1 MTAPARPVNLIR
13 NTLLSAVSNLSNLF
27 LFVLLLVIG
36 WMLGVDQLGVF
47 TFVIAFVT
55 FFEIFVDFGLRDIG
69 VRNISRDLSL
79 TEKYLGNLFVWQ
91 IILSALSFLVMMAV
105 TLVLGYQAD
114 LRFLIALFGLEAF
127 LKKIK
132 FTGRIFF
139 QAHNRFEWDTLL
151 VIFERASLLVF
162 SIIALLVFR
171 SLAVLAW
178 TFLLVRLVDV
188 VLLYA
193 VIGSKIVPLNPRLDT
208 RFIMELQME
217 ALPRGIYVVI
227 FVLLSY
233 TDTMMLER
241 MTSFKEVGL
250 YNAAY
255 KIFEGIK
262 IIPAIVYTA
271 VFPRLSQLYKKDG
284 AAFESLSRHIVKYL
298 LILGLFFGGLL
309 FYSSSEVISI
319 LFRRP
324 EFLDATPI
332 LQMLMLGVMI
342 YFPLWMLHMIMLA
355 SDYQKVIL
363 INGSIS
369 FVFNVITNYLVIPKY
384 GALGAAATTVASHL
398 ILLFLAWRFINRRC
412 FRLGFLHVAG
422 RPLLAVL
429 IVAVAVVILRIPPAW
444 HWILGAA
451 IFFCAL
457 VFLLR
462 TFDRREIMRFK
473 TEVRNRP
480 GKGKSAVPPSI

>member
-13 NTLLSAVSNLSNLF
+13 NTLLSAVSNLTNLF
-27 LFVLLLVIG
+27 LFVLMLIIG

-91 IILSALSFLVMMAV
+91 IILSALSFFVMMTV
-105 TLVLGYQAD
+105 TLALGYQSD
-114 LRFLIALFGLEAF
+114 LRFLIALFGIEAF

-151 VIFERASLLVF
+151 VLFERASLLVF
-162 SIIALLVFR
+162 SVIALLVFR
-171 SLAVLAW
+171 SLAALAW
-178 TFLLVRLVDV
+178 AFLLVRLADV

-193 VIGSKIVPLNPRLDT
+193 VIRSKIEPLKPQLDT
-208 RFIMELQME
+208 RFIRELQME
-217 ALPRGIYVVI
+217 ALPRGIYIVI
-227 FVLLSY
+227 FVFLSY

-241 MTSFKEVGL
+241 MTSFKDVGL

-262 IIPAIVYTA
+262 IVPAIVYTA

-284 AAFESLSRHIVKYL
+284 AAFESLSRQIVKYL

-309 FYSSSEVISI
+309 LYSSGAVISI

-324 EFLDATPI
+324 EFLDAVPI
-332 LQMLMLGVMI
+332 LQILMLGVMV

-355 SDYQKVIL
+355 SDFQKVIL
-363 INGSIS
+363 INGSIA
-369 FVFNVITNYLVIPKY
+369 FVFNVITNYLVIPEY

-398 ILLFLAWRFINRRC
+398 ILLFLAWRFISRKC
-412 FRLGFLHVAG
+412 LHMGFLPVAG
-422 RPLLAVL
+422 KPLLAVM
-429 IVAVAVVILRIPPAW
+429 IVAAAVVVLRIPPAW
-444 HWILGAA
+444 YWIAGAA
-451 IFFCAL
+451 FFFCSL
-457 VFLLR
+457 IFLLR
-462 TFDRREIMRFK
+462 TFDRREIRRF
-473 TEVRNRP
+473 TAEVRNRS
-480 GKGKSAVPPSI
+480 GKGKSAVPPCI